1 MPGEQTL
8 LSVLDVAKMLGV
20 SVATVWRRVKDGT
33 LPEPIRF
40 GGVTRWVREELI
52 EVLSTAQARRTNAGR

>member
-1 MPGEQTL
+1 MTGEQTL
-8 LSVLDVAKMLGV
+8 LSVQDVAKMLGV

>member
-1 MPGEQTL
+1 MTDEQTL
-8 LSVLDVAKMLGV
+8 LSARDAAKMLGV
-20 SVATVWRRVKDGT
+20 SVATVWRRVNDGT

-52 EVLSTAQARRTNAGR
+52 EVISTAQARRTNAGR